1 VVRRAAALAFLAG
14 LVVPGAASAQDA
26 LPGGRA
32 IVAAAA
38 IAPDTHLFAE
48 PVTAHVDLVLDPAQ
62 LDPDR
67 IRVRM
72 RLAPYKLIGPV
83 RETRRDVNDLVHVRY
98 TATIRCLEVE
108 CLAPRFETVLGEQE
122 AGRAERHTYRFPPA
136 EIHYEEDNGREQ
148 LLFRRGFPALQ
159 VVSRL
164 NTAQL
169 DAADQPGATRSAY
182 TASLEPPAPTYR
194 MSPERIAAVALAVA
208 ALLFLFPA
216 ALAGRFL
223 LRRWRATRRPRAL
236 SPLERALVLVEW
248 TGRQA
253 DGEHDRRKA
262 LEALADALERE
273 GASPLAEAARTFA
286 WGEESPGRERAHD
299 LAAEARTA
307 VARRGNGRPA

>member
-1 VVRRAAALAFLAG
+1 VVRGAAALAFLAG
-14 LVVPGAASAQDA
+14 LVLPGPASAQDA

-32 IVAAAA
+32 IVATAA

-48 PVTAHVDLVLDPAQ
+48 PVTARVDLVLDPAQ

-136 EIHYEEDNGREQ
+136 EIHYEEDGREQ

-182 TASLEPPAPTYR
+182 TASLEPPEPTYR
-194 MSPERIAAVALAVA
+194 MSPERIAAVALAAA

-216 ALAGRFL
+216 VLTGRFL
-223 LRRWRATRRPRAL
+223 LRRWRATRRPREL

-286 WGEESPGRERAHD
+286 WGEESPGRERAHE